1 MLLTAVKTGH
11 KNQGGVIVANYEY
24 KCVSGPKQLVVQSAN
39 DSSKAIASYADII
52 NAEAVDG
59 WEFYSLETMSV
70 EQAPGCLST
79 SKEPPV
85 LFNML
90 VFRREK

>member
-1 MLLTAVKTGH
+1 MTV
-11 KNQGGVIVANYEY
+11 NYEY
-24 KCVSGPKQLVVQSAN
+24 KCVPGPSNLVVKSSAE
-39 DSSKAIASYADII
+39 SSKAIASYANII
-52 NAEAVDG
+52 NAEATDG

-70 EQAPGCLST
+70 SEAPGCF
-79 SKEPPV
+79 SKPEPPT

>member
-1 MLLTAVKTGH
+1 M
-11 KNQGGVIVANYEY
+11 ANYEY
-24 KCVSGPKQLVVQSAN
+24 KCVSGPKQLVVQSVN

-59 WEFYSLETMSV
+59 WEFVSIETMSV
-70 EQAPGCLST
+70 SEAPGCLS
-79 SKEPPV
+79 SDKRISV
-85 LFNML
+85 SFNML